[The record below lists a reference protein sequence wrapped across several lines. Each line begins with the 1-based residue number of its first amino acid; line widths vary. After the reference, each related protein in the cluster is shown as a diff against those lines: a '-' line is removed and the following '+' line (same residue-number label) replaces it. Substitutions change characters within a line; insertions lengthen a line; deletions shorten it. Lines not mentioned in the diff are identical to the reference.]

1 MQVEFYP
8 DGLLGSH
15 DEIFRAVQEGSV
27 EMGVYAP
34 YVDLVPGG
42 MLNWMNWTVES
53 FDEAAL
59 AYVAPDGILYKIMDD
74 AWGEVGFKLLWSSHF
89 GPYGLGNNVR
99 PLVKPDDMKN
109 LKMRVSASLG
119 FVKTM
124 ENMGKGTGLTLQTIP
139 WADLYNALE
148 RGVVDMCWS
157 LWGSLIEERHYE
169 VLKYYTDLGF
179 GWDAANVCMNRDLW
193 DSLPAELQEII
204 KRAAL
209 NAEMRD
215 FEFYR
220 RVTISYKKEL
230 ADAGLQIYYPT
241 AAERAVWREKANM
254 PAIWAELATPWLDE
268 HYPGQ
273 NMTKQILDELDRI
286 KAEVE
291 AAGGG

>member
-169 VLKYYTDLGF
+169 VLTYYTDLGF

-193 DSLPAELQEII
+193 DSLPADLQEVI
-204 KRAAL
+204 KKAAL

-220 RVTISYKKEL
+220 RVTVSYKKEL

-254 PAIWAELATPWLDE
+254 SAIWEELATPWLDK

-273 NMTKQILDELDRI
+273 NMTQQILDELDRI